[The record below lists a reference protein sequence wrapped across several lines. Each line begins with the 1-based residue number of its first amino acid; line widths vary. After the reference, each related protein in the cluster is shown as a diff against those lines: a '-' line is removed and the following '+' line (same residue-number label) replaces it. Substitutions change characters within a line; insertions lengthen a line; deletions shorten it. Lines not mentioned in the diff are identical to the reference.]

1 MYTKYKMRE
10 RERGGVRGGVGGCG
24 WVSACGNNKTLT
36 KTKADALTM
45 KIYYGRYYK
54 NGKIVSF
61 VYN

>member
-1 MYTKYKMRE
+1 
-10 RERGGVRGGVGGCG
+10 
-24 WVSACGNNKTLT
+24 VSACGNNKTLT